1 MRPRS
6 AFAPRSNSQNRRFMT
21 QTPRS
26 SVFVLALLGAA
37 TGLLSGL
44 FGIGGGVV
52 LVPMLVMFLGF
63 QQRLAAGTSVAAIL
77 PAAIVGGIGY
87 GVQGN
92 VDWIAAIA
100 LAAGVIVGAQIGS
113 YLLSRVPTGF
123 LRWLFM
129 GFLAVVVV
137 SLWFVVPQRDAEIE
151 KTTLVIV
158 LLVITGLV
166 TGVLSGLLGV
176 GGGVVVVP
184 ILMFFFG
191 ASDLIAKGTSL
202 IMLIP
207 GSISGTLGNAR
218 RRNVDLRAAA
228 ILGIA
233 ASILSPLGSVIAT
246 HVPPFWSNVAF
257 SLLLAFVLGQML
269 VKTLKNRKEK

>member
-1 MRPRS
+1 
-6 AFAPRSNSQNRRFMT
+6 MT

-26 SVFVLALLGAA
+26 SALTLALLGAL
-37 TGLLSGL
+37 TGLLSGV

-77 PAAIVGGIGY
+77 PAAVVGGIGY
-87 GVQGN
+87 ALQGN

-100 LAAGVIVGAQIGS
+100 LAAGVVVGAQIGS

-137 SLWFVVPQRDAEIE
+137 SLWFVVPSRDAEIE
-151 KTTLVIV
+151 KGA
-158 LLVITGLV
+158 LVITLLVVTGLI

-184 ILMFFFG
+184 VLMFFFG
-191 ASDLIAKGTSL
+191 SSDLIAKGTSL

-207 GSISGTLGNAR
+207 GSISGTLGNMR

-233 ASILSPLGSVIAT
+233 ASVLSPLGSVLAT
-246 HVPPFWSNVAF
+246 HIPPFWSNVAF

-269 VKTLKNRKEK
+269 FKVIRKK

>member
-1 MRPRS
+1 
-6 AFAPRSNSQNRRFMT
+6 MT
-21 QTPRS
+21 QPARS
-26 SVFVLALLGAA
+26 SFLVLALLGAL
-37 TGLLSGL
+37 TGLLSGV

-77 PAAIVGGIGY
+77 PAAVVGGIGY
-87 GVQGN
+87 AVQGN
-92 VDWIAAIA
+92 VDWITAIA

-113 YLLSRVPTGF
+113 YLLSKVPTGF

-129 GFLAVVVV
+129 GFLAAVVV

-151 KTTLVIV
+151 KSTLIIV
-158 LLVITGLV
+158 LLVVTGLV

-184 ILMFFFG
+184 VLMFFFG

-207 GSISGTLGNAR
+207 GSISGTIGNMR

-233 ASILSPLGSVIAT
+233 ASVLSPVGSVIAT
-246 HVPPFWSNVAF
+246 HIPPFWSNVAF

-269 VKTLKNRKEK
+269 WKTIKK

>member
-1 MRPRS
+1 
-6 AFAPRSNSQNRRFMT
+6 MT
-21 QTPRS
+21 STPRPS
-26 SVFVLALLGAA
+26 ILVLSLLGAT

-52 LVPMLVMFLGF
+52 LVPMLVMILGF

-77 PAAIVGGIGY
+77 PAAVVGGIGY
-87 GVQGN
+87 AVQGN
-92 VDWIAAIA
+92 VDWLAALL
-100 LAAGVIVGAQIGS
+100 LAAGIIFGAQLGS
-113 YLLSRVPTGF
+113 FLLSRVPTGF
-123 LRWLFM
+123 LRWMFM
-129 GFLAVVVV
+129 AFLLGVVI
-137 SLWFVVPQRDAEIE
+137 SLWFVVPQRDASIDI
-151 KTTLVIV
+151 TVLSGI
-158 LLVITGLV
+158 LLVFTGLV

-191 ASDLIAKGTSL
+191 SSDLVAKGTSL

-207 GSISGTLGNAR
+207 GSLSGTIGNAR

-233 ASILSPLGSVIAT
+233 ASVLSPLGAVIAT
-246 HVPPFWSNVAF
+246 HIPPFWSNAAF
-257 SLLLAFVLGQML
+257 SVLLAFILGQML
-269 VKTLKNRKEK
+269 FKTLRKKK

>member
-1 MRPRS
+1 
-6 AFAPRSNSQNRRFMT
+6 MT
-21 QTPRS
+21 QTPPRS
-26 SVFVLALLGAA
+26 SIFVLALLGAL
-37 TGLLSGL
+37 TGLLSGV

-77 PAAIVGGIGY
+77 PAAVVGGIGY
-87 GVQGN
+87 AIQGN
-92 VDWIAAIA
+92 VDWVAAIA
-100 LAAGVIVGAQIGS
+100 LALGVIVGAQIGS

-151 KTTLVIV
+151 KSALILA
-158 LLVITGLV
+158 LLVVTGLV

-184 ILMFFFG
+184 VLMFFFG

-207 GSISGTLGNAR
+207 GSISGTIGNAR
-218 RRNVDLRAAA
+218 RRNVDLRSAA

-233 ASILSPLGSVIAT
+233 ASVLSPLGSVIAT
-246 HVPPFWSNVAF
+246 HIPPFWSNVAF

-269 VKTLKNRKEK
+269 FKTVQGRKKK

>member
-1 MRPRS
+1 
-6 AFAPRSNSQNRRFMT
+6 MT

-26 SVFVLALLGAA
+26 SFIVLALLGAL
-37 TGLLSGL
+37 TGLLSGV

-77 PAAIVGGIGY
+77 PAAVVGGIGY
-87 GVQGN
+87 AVQGN
-92 VDWIAAIA
+92 VDWITAIA

-129 GFLAVVVV
+129 GFLAAVVV

-151 KTTLVIV
+151 KSTLIIV
-158 LLVITGLV
+158 LLVVTGLV

-184 ILMFFFG
+184 VLMFFFG

-207 GSISGTLGNAR
+207 GSISGTIGNAR

-233 ASILSPLGSVIAT
+233 ASVLSPLGSVIAT
-246 HVPPFWSNVAF
+246 HIPPFWSNVAF

-269 VKTLKNRKEK
+269 WKTIKK

>member
-1 MRPRS
+1 
-6 AFAPRSNSQNRRFMT
+6 MT

-26 SVFVLALLGAA
+26 SILVLAVLGAL

-92 VDWIAAIA
+92 VDWITAIA
-100 LAAGVIVGAQIGS
+100 LAVGVIVGAQIGS

-129 GFLAVVVV
+129 AFLAAVVV
-137 SLWFVVPQRDAEIE
+137 SLWFVVPQRDAEID
-151 KTTLVIV
+151 KSTIVLV
-158 LLVITGLV
+158 LLVVTGLV

-184 ILMFFFG
+184 VLMFFFG

-207 GSISGTLGNAR
+207 GSISGTLGNMR
-218 RRNVDLRAAA
+218 RKNVDLRAAA
-228 ILGIA
+228 VLGIA
-233 ASILSPLGSVIAT
+233 ASVLSPVGSVVAT
-246 HVPPFWSNVAF
+246 HIPPFWSNVAF

-269 VKTLKNRKEK
+269 FKTLRDRKK

>member
-1 MRPRS
+1 MNTTDFALPRPS
-6 AFAPRSNSQNRRFMT
+6 IL
-21 QTPRS
+21 
-26 SVFVLALLGAA
+26 VLALLGAL

-52 LVPMLVMFLGF
+52 LVPLLTIFLGY

-92 VDWIAAIA
+92 VDWMAALL
-100 LAAGVIVGAQIGS
+100 LAIGIIVGAQIGS
-113 YLLSRVPTGF
+113 YLLAKVPTGF

-129 GFLAVVVV
+129 VFLLGVVV
-137 SLWFVVPQRDAEIE
+137 SLWFVVPQREAEIE
-151 KTTLVIV
+151 MTLLLGGGLV
-158 LLVITGLV
+158 LLGLI

-176 GGGVVVVP
+176 GGGVIVVP
-184 ILMFFFG
+184 ALMFFFG
-191 ASDLIAKGTSL
+191 SNDLVAKGTSL

-207 GSISGTLGNAR
+207 GSISGTLGNFR
-218 RRNVDLRAAA
+218 RRNVDMRAALG
-228 ILGIA
+228 LGIA
-233 ASILSPLGSVIAT
+233 ASIVSPLGSVLAT
-246 HVPPFWSNVAF
+246 KITPFASNAAF

-269 VKTLKNRKEK
+269 YKTIRAKKK